1 MTGAL
6 NSDYQVCEQ
15 IGRGRFSIGFRCTS
29 WISGKSFAFKSIDK
43 NLISGDSLDSQC
55 ILTEPKILQLLN
67 PHHKIVQIFAVYE
80 NQFHFD
86 IMLEFCNS
94 QDLYH
99 RRHLLGISVKAD
111 HAAAVSVD
119 FSHHKADVVQTQSE
133 TEEHREDIRLWIG
146 AHHWRTKEIIFFY
159 FK

>member
-6 NSDYQVCEQ
+6 NKDYQVREQ
-15 IGRGRFSIGFRCTS
+15 IGRGWFGIGFRWTS
-29 WISGKSFAFKSIDK
+29 RISGKSFVFKSIDK
-43 NLISGDSLDSQC
+43 NLISGDSLDSLDSQC

-67 PHHKIVQIFAVYE
+67 PYHKIVQIFAVYE

-99 RRHLLGISVKAD
+99 RIINKGI
-111 HAAAVSVD
+111 
-119 FSHHKADVVQTQSE
+119 FSESE
-133 TEEHREDIRLWIG
+133 SKPIMQ
-146 AHHWRTKEIIFFY
+146 
-159 FK
+159 

>member
-6 NSDYQVCEQ
+6 DRDYQVCEQ

-29 WISGKSFAFKSIDK
+29 WIWGKSFAFKSIDK

-94 QDLYH
+94 QDLPTSSKH
-99 RRHLLGISVKAD
+99 NLKPKNTVKIS
-111 HAAAVSVD
+111 D
-119 FSHHKADVVQTQSE
+119 FGSTH
-133 TEEHREDIRLWIG
+133 IIG
-146 AHHWRTKEIIFFY
+146 GLKKTFFF

>member
-6 NSDYQVCEQ
+6 NRDYQVSEQ

-29 WISGKSFAFKSIDK
+29 WISGKSFAF
-43 NLISGDSLDSQC
+43 
-55 ILTEPKILQLLN
+55 KILQLLN

-99 RRHLLGISVKAD
+99 RRHLLGIRVKAY

-119 FSHHKADVVQTQSE
+119 FSHHKADVVQTKSE

-146 AHHWRTKEIIFFY
+146 AHHWRTKENIFFSLNDS
-159 FK
+159 

>member
-6 NSDYQVCEQ
+6 DRDYQVCEQ

-29 WISGKSFAFKSIDK
+29 WIWGKSFAFKSIDK

-94 QDLYH
+94 QDL
-99 RRHLLGISVKAD
+99 
-111 HAAAVSVD
+111 
-119 FSHHKADVVQTQSE
+119 FSEPSRKMVLIVQE
-133 TEEHREDIRLWIG
+133 
-146 AHHWRTKEIIFFY
+146 EIIQLSLIVVLVPVLEAA
-159 FK
+159 